1 MLQIA
6 SGSSNRFCD
15 GTSRRSFLKLGAL
28 SAACL
33 GANFT
38 LADLLRAEARQGTG
52 SSSKAIINIHLGGGP
67 SHQDMFDLKP
77 NAPVEF
83 RGEFNPIKTNVS
95 GIEICEHMPLLAQMA
110 DKYAIIRSLVGMV
123 DDHSNFQTHTGWNN
137 QDLRNVGGRPSI
149 GAVAT
154 RLLGPSGSGA
164 PPWVSYNQG
173 NPGYLGA
180 RCRGYHPQGGDLKLV
195 GGMTADRLTSR
206 TNLLSSLDKIR
217 RDVDASGQMVALDS
231 FTERAVSVVTSGSV
245 ATALDLEKEDK
256 RQRERYGRDGEM
268 FLRARRL
275 VEAGVRVVTFDWGG
289 WDTHDRNFVQLREQL
304 PKLDRAMSALL
315 QDLHDRGLDEDV
327 SVVMWGEFGRSPRV
341 NNVAGRDHWSRLSMS
356 FLAGGGMRTGQVIGT
371 STANAEDAKDRPV
384 HLQEVF
390 ATLYHNLGIDVKE
403 TTIQDPN
410 GRPQYL
416 VDHRKVIRELV

>member
-1 MLQIA
+1 MLKISA
-6 SGSSNRFCD
+6 GNSNRYCD
-15 GTSRRSFLKLGAL
+15 GVSRRSFLKLGAL
-28 SAACL
+28 SAAAA
-33 GANFT
+33 GGTFT
-38 LADLLRAEARQGTG
+38 LADLLRAEAAAGVG
-52 SSSKAIINIHLGGGP
+52 SSTKAIINIHLGGGP

-83 RGEFNPIKTNVS
+83 RGEFNPVKTNVS
-95 GIEICEHMPLLAQMA
+95 GIEICEHMPLLAKMA

-137 QDLRNVGGRPSI
+137 QDLRNVGGRPSL

-154 RLLGPSGSGA
+154 RLLGPSGTGA

-180 RCRGYHPQGGDLKLV
+180 QCRGYHPQGGDLKLV
-195 GGMTADRLTSR
+195 GGMTADRLASR
-206 TNLLSSLDKIR
+206 TNLLTSLDNIR
-217 RDVDASGQMVALDS
+217 REVDSTGQMIALDS

-245 ATALDLEKEDK
+245 ADALDLEKEAPK
-256 RQRERYGRDGEM
+256 SRERYGRDGEM

-275 VEAGVRVVTFDWGG
+275 VESGVRVVTFDWGG
-289 WDTHDRNFVQLREQL
+289 WDTHDRNFIQLREQL

-315 QDLHDRGLDEDV
+315 GDLTERGMNKDV
-327 SVVMWGEFGRSPRV
+327 TVVMWGEFGRTPRV
-341 NNVAGRDHWSRLSMS
+341 NNGGGRDHWSRLAMC
-356 FLAGGGMRTGQVIGT
+356 FLAGGGMKMGQVIGT

-403 TTIQDPN
+403 TTLRDPN

-416 VDHRKVIRELV
+416 VDHRKAIKELI